1 MQLIISSYKN
11 DIFKE
16 ASDKE
21 KIMNETQQN
30 TIKKNVL
37 LGSLKEGTK
46 EHEIMGY
53 IIWWNIN
60 SVNVTRNEF
69 VKYLERVNIDKK
81 YAPKHNYRSALT
93 RALKVM
99 EENRLVR
106 LVEDTPQTVSFQF
119 TAEHRVE
126 GEDGKEL
133 TYEKEAIIV
142 VSKPKYRE
150 TGDFEAALDKC
161 SPEIKH
167 QLALLFNQH
176 REMYNSSDIT
186 RYLQNIFRSEGDI
199 VSLRPQGSVYFV
211 PAGHKDLIE
220 SAEELLGYIGGVCN
234 LENMPIPNVEQA
246 REVVKTAL
254 VAELDEDF
262 KKLESEVDAV
272 LNDNKAVTETW
283 TDARISRLKKMLGRI
298 ECYVSGG
305 LGLNTNKWETSAKEM
320 EQKILGVRK
329 LDVPTEEVA

>member
-1 MQLIISSYKN
+1 MT
-11 DIFKE
+11 
-16 ASDKE
+16 A
-21 KIMNETQQN
+21 TQSN
-30 TIKKNVL
+30 TAKKNIL
-37 LGSLKEGTK
+37 LCTIKEGTK
-46 EHEIMGY
+46 EHEIFGY
-53 IIWWNIN
+53 LIWWNIN
-60 SVNVTRNEF
+60 SVTVTRNEF
-69 VKYLERVNIDKK
+69 IQYLQRVNIDKK

-119 TAEHRVE
+119 TAEHKVD
-126 GEDGKEL
+126 GDDGKEL
-133 TYEKEAIIV
+133 TYEKEALIV

-150 TGDFEAALDKC
+150 TGDFEASLDKC

-199 VSLRPQGSVYFV
+199 ISLRPQGSVYFV
-211 PAGHKDLIE
+211 PAGHKNLID
-220 SAEELLGYIGGVCN
+220 SAEELLGYIGGVCK
-234 LENMPIPNVEQA
+234 LDSLPIPNVEQA
-246 REVVKTAL
+246 KEIVKAAL

-262 KKLESEVDAV
+262 QKLENEVDAV
-272 LNDNKAVTETW
+272 MSDNKAVSDTW
-283 TDARISRLKKMLGRI
+283 TDARIVRLKKMLGRI
-298 ECYVSGG
+298 ECYVGGG
-305 LGLNTNKWETSAKEM
+305 LGLDTNKWESSAKEM

-329 LDVPTEEVA
+329 LDVPVEEVA

>member
-1 MQLIISSYKN
+1 MTTN
-11 DIFKE
+11 
-16 ASDKE
+16 E
-21 KIMNETQQN
+21 KNET
-30 TIKKNVL
+30 KKNL
-37 LGSLKEGTK
+37 LLVELKEGTNTSYV
-46 EHEIMGY
+46 IGFMV
-53 IIWWNIN
+53 WWNIN

-69 VKYLERVNIDKK
+69 IKYLERVSIDKK

-119 TAEHRVE
+119 TAEHRIE
-126 GEDGKEL
+126 GADGKEF
-133 TYEKEAIIV
+133 TYEKEALIV

-150 TGDFEAALDKC
+150 TGDFEASLDKC

-199 VSLRPQGSVYFV
+199 VSMRPQGSVYFV

-220 SAEELLGYIGGVCN
+220 SAEELLEYIGGFCKMDY
-234 LENMPIPNVEQA
+234 MPIPNVEQA
-246 REVVKTAL
+246 RETIKAAF

-262 KKLESEVDAV
+262 KKMEGEVEAV
-272 LNDNKAVTETW
+272 LSDNKAVTETW
-283 TDARISRLKKMLGRI
+283 TDARITRLKKMLGRI
-298 ECYVSGG
+298 ECYRGGG
-305 LGLNTNKWETSAKEM
+305 LGLDTNKWETSAKEM